1 MFYIKQ
7 QSSVDGNLM
16 KRGIATDHGAGKYD
30 RAADARIFV
39 NDRIGADAGEGTYFG
54 MSADIAFPCIQ

>member
-1 MFYIKQ
+1 
-7 QSSVDGNLM
+7 M